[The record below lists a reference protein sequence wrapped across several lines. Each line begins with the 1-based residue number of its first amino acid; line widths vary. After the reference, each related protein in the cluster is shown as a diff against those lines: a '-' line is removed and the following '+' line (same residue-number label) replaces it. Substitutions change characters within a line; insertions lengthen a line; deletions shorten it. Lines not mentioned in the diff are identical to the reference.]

1 MKTIAI
7 IGAGP
12 GLGLSIAKRFGAEG
26 FRVALLSRNAAKLDT
41 LVQELKSLN
50 IEARA
55 YPADVSDLDALRS
68 SLQKMKQDF
77 GSIDVLEFSPYAG
90 FETFVHALQVRPE
103 DAEAQLR
110 AYVLPAILAVNELLP
125 DMLTRGNG
133 AFLFTTGFSAMAPI
147 PMIGNAGI
155 AMSGLR
161 NYITNLHNELK
172 EKGIYIGHLSIGT
185 LIAPGTEGDPDII
198 AETWYSMYAEQNIFE
213 ATFPAVISIPSN

>member
-7 IGAGP
+7 VGAGP

-26 FRVALLSRNAAKLDT
+26 FRVALLSRSAVKLAT
-41 LVQELKSLN
+41 LVQELKALN

-55 YPADVSDLDALRS
+55 YPADVSNLEALRS
-68 SLQKMKQDF
+68 TLQQMKQDF

-90 FETFVHALQVRPE
+90 FETFIHALNVRPE

-110 AYVLPAILAVNELLP
+110 SYVLPAILAVNELLP

-133 AFLFTTGFSAMAPI
+133 AFLFTTGFSAMTPI
-147 PMIGNAGI
+147 PMVGNAGI

-172 EKGIYIGHLSIGT
+172 AKGVYIGHLSIGT
-185 LIAPGTEGDPDII
+185 LIAPGTEGDPDTI
-198 AETWYSMYAEQNIFE
+198 AETWYSMYAQQTTFE
-213 ATFPAVISIPSN
+213 STFPAVISMPSN